1 MINTYPKYLFTLFVA
16 MLLSM
21 AIRAQGVDSL
31 MVYFRLN
38 ESVIDP
44 AYKENAKAIE
54 TIQGLLDEQ
63 LVGFVTLT
71 VSSSPDGP
79 YSANAS
85 LAEKRAESIRALFGD
100 KVSRERIIIEVIPE
114 NWEGIIE
121 QVQESYT
128 LRNRKKVLEILLDG
142 SIDHDTREKRLK
154 ALSFGSAW
162 RYITKMYLP
171 NLRSASVMH
180 ILKVVPK
187 QYMLPRVKSFDVAVH
202 TASAVSTIPIAPV
215 QRVERAP
222 EKKSSFTMALRS
234 NLLYDAALVP
244 NVGVEFHLG
253 RGWSL
258 GVDYNHAWWSIARRD
273 YYWRIMGGGV
283 DFRKY
288 FGKASKERH
297 LSGHH
302 IGLYAQAFKYDIE
315 LGGRGQLS
323 DLSYSGGLEYGYSLP
338 VGKKLNIDFGIGV
351 GYAGGE
357 YKVYDPEDDCYVWKE
372 TRQRHYMGPTKC
384 EISLVW
390 IIGAKKGGSR

>member
-16 MLLSM
+16 MLLSI

-100 KVSRERIIIEVIPE
+100 RVSRERIIIEVIPE

-128 LRNRKKVLEILLDG
+128 LRNRKKVLEILLDE
-142 SIDHDTREKRLK
+142 SIDHDTRERRLK
-154 ALSFGSAW
+154 ALSFGSTW

-171 NLRSASVMH
+171 NLRSASMMH

-187 QYMLPRVKSFDVAVH
+187 QYMLPRVKSFDVEAY
-202 TASAVSTIPIAPV
+202 TASRTAIQFTPPKIGPPPV
-215 QRVERAP
+215 
-222 EKKSSFTMALRS
+222 KKESSFAFAIRS
-234 NLLYDAALVP
+234 NLLYDIALVP
-244 NVGVEFHLG
+244 NIGIEFHLG
-253 RGWSL
+253 KGVSL
-258 GVDYNHAWWSIARRD
+258 GFDYNHAWWSLPQKD
-273 YYWRIMGGGV
+273 YFWRLYGGGITL
-283 DFRKY
+283 RKY
-288 FGKASKERH
+288 FGKASSQRA

-302 IGLYAQAFKYDIE
+302 LGLHAQAFVYDFE

-323 DLSYSGGLEYGYSLP
+323 DLTYVGGLEYGYSLP
-338 VGKKLNIDFGIGV
+338 VSRSLNIDFSVGF

-357 YKVYDPEDDCYVWKE
+357 YKVYEPEDDCYVWKE
-372 TRQRHYMGPTKC
+372 TRQRHYYGPTKG

-390 IIGAKKGGSR
+390 IIGPGKGGER

>member
-1 MINTYPKYLFTLFVA
+1 MRSTL
-16 MLLSM
+16 LTILSVVFLM
-21 AIRAQGVDSL
+21 SVLSSGDVYAQGRDSV

-63 LVGFVTLT
+63 LVDFVTLQ

-79 YSANAS
+79 YASNARLAN
-85 LAEKRAESIRALFGD
+85 KRAESIRALFED

-128 LRNRKKVLEILLDG
+128 LRNRKEVLEILLDG
-142 SIDHDTREKRLK
+142 SIDHDTRERRLK

-162 RYITKMYLP
+162 RYFTKMYLP

-187 QYMLPRVKSFDVAVH
+187 QYMLPRVKSFDVEAY
-202 TASAVSTIPIAPV
+202 TASRTAIQFTPPKIGPPPV
-215 QRVERAP
+215 
-222 EKKSSFTMALRS
+222 KKESSFAFAIRS
-234 NLLYDAALVP
+234 NLLYDIALVP
-244 NVGVEFHLG
+244 NIGIEFHLG
-253 RGWSL
+253 KGVSL
-258 GVDYNHAWWSIARRD
+258 GFDYNHAWWSLPQKD
-273 YYWRIMGGGV
+273 YFWRLYGGGITL
-283 DFRKY
+283 RKY
-288 FGKASKERH
+288 FGKASSQRA

-302 IGLYAQAFKYDIE
+302 LGLHAQAFVYDFE

-323 DLSYSGGLEYGYSLP
+323 DLTYVGGLEYGYSLP
-338 VGKKLNIDFGIGV
+338 VSRSLNIDFSVGF

-357 YKVYDPEDDCYVWKE
+357 YKVYEPEDDCYVWKE
-372 TRQRHYMGPTKC
+372 TRQRHYYGPTKG

-390 IIGAKKGGSR
+390 IIGPGKGGER

>member
-16 MLLSM
+16 MLLSI

-100 KVSRERIIIEVIPE
+100 RVSRERIIIEVIPE

-142 SIDHDTREKRLK
+142 SIDHDTRERRLK
-154 ALSFGSAW
+154 ALSFGSTW

-171 NLRSASVMH
+171 NLRSASMMH

-187 QYMLPRVKSFDVAVH
+187 QYMLPRVKSFDVEAY
-202 TASAVSTIPIAPV
+202 TASRTAIQFTPPKIGPPPV
-215 QRVERAP
+215 
-222 EKKSSFTMALRS
+222 KKESSFAFAIRS
-234 NLLYDAALVP
+234 NLLYDIALVP
-244 NVGVEFHLG
+244 NIGVEFHLG
-253 RGWSL
+253 KGVSL
-258 GVDYNHAWWSIARRD
+258 GFDYNHAWWSLPQKD
-273 YYWRIMGGGV
+273 YFWRLYGGGITL
-283 DFRKY
+283 RKY
-288 FGKASKERH
+288 FGKASSQRA

-302 IGLYAQAFKYDIE
+302 LGLHAQAFVYDFE

-323 DLSYSGGLEYGYSLP
+323 DLTYVGGLEYGYSLP
-338 VGKKLNIDFGIGV
+338 VSRSLNIDFSVGF

-357 YKVYDPEDDCYVWKE
+357 YKVYEPEDDCYVWKE
-372 TRQRHYMGPTKC
+372 TRQRHYYGPTKG

-390 IIGAKKGGSR
+390 IIGPGKGGER

>member
-1 MINTYPKYLFTLFVA
+1 MRSTL
-16 MLLSM
+16 LTILSVVFLM
-21 AIRAQGVDSL
+21 SVLSSGDVYAQGRDSV

-128 LRNRKKVLEILLDG
+128 LRNRKEVLEILLDG
-142 SIDHDTREKRLK
+142 SIDHDTRERRLK

-180 ILKVVPK
+180 ILKVVPE
-187 QYMLPRVKSFDVAVH
+187 QYMLPRVKSFDVEAY
-202 TASAVSTIPIAPV
+202 TASRTAIQFTPPKIGPPPV
-215 QRVERAP
+215 
-222 EKKSSFTMALRS
+222 KKESSFAFAIRS
-234 NLLYDAALVP
+234 NLLYDIALVP
-244 NVGVEFHLG
+244 NIGIEFHLG
-253 RGWSL
+253 KGVSL
-258 GVDYNHAWWSIARRD
+258 GFDYNHAWWSLPQKD
-273 YYWRIMGGGV
+273 YFWRLYGGGMTL
-283 DFRKY
+283 RKY
-288 FGKASKERH
+288 FGKASSQRA

-302 IGLYAQAFKYDIE
+302 LGLHAQAFVYDFE

-323 DLSYSGGLEYGYSLP
+323 DLTYVGGLEYGYSLP
-338 VGKKLNIDFGIGV
+338 VSRSLNIDFSV
-351 GYAGGE
+351 GFGYVGGE
-357 YKVYDPEDDCYVWKE
+357 YKVYEPEDDCYVWKE
-372 TRQRHYMGPTKC
+372 TRQRHYYGPTKG

-390 IIGAKKGGSR
+390 IIGPGKGGER

>member
-1 MINTYPKYLFTLFVA
+1 MINTYQKYLFTLFVA

-100 KVSRERIIIEVIPE
+100 KVSMERIIIEVIPE
-114 NWEGIIE
+114 NWEGIIK

-142 SIDHDTREKRLK
+142 SIDHDTRERRLK

-171 NLRSASVMH
+171 NLRSASMMH

-187 QYMLPRVKSFDVAVH
+187 QYMLPRVKSFDVEAY
-202 TASAVSTIPIAPV
+202 TASRTAIQFTPPKIGPPPV
-215 QRVERAP
+215 
-222 EKKSSFTMALRS
+222 KKESSFAFAIRS
-234 NLLYDAALVP
+234 NLLCDIALVP
-244 NVGVEFHLG
+244 NIGIEFHLG
-253 RGWSL
+253 KGVSL
-258 GVDYNHAWWSIARRD
+258 GFDYNHAWWSLPQKD
-273 YYWRIMGGGV
+273 YFWRLYGGGITL
-283 DFRKY
+283 RKY
-288 FGKASKERH
+288 FGKASSQRA

-302 IGLYAQAFKYDIE
+302 LGLHAQAFVYDFE

-323 DLSYSGGLEYGYSLP
+323 DLTYVGGLEYGYSLP
-338 VGKKLNIDFGIGV
+338 VSRSLNIDFSVGF

-357 YKVYDPEDDCYVWKE
+357 YKVYEPEDDCYVWKE
-372 TRQRHYMGPTKC
+372 TRQRHYYGPTKG

-390 IIGAKKGGSR
+390 IIGPGKGGER

>member
-187 QYMLPRVKSFDVAVH
+187 QYMLPRVKSFDVEAY
-202 TASAVSTIPIAPV
+202 TASRTAIQFTPPKIGPPPV
-215 QRVERAP
+215 
-222 EKKSSFTMALRS
+222 KKESSFAFAIRS
-234 NLLYDAALVP
+234 NLLYDIALVP
-244 NVGVEFHLG
+244 NIGIEFHLG
-253 RGWSL
+253 KGVSL
-258 GVDYNHAWWSIARRD
+258 GFDYNHAWWSLPQKD
-273 YYWRIMGGGV
+273 YFWRLYGGGITL
-283 DFRKY
+283 RKY
-288 FGKASKERH
+288 FGKASSQRA

-302 IGLYAQAFKYDIE
+302 LGLHAQAFVYDFE

-323 DLSYSGGLEYGYSLP
+323 DLTYVGGLEYGYSLP
-338 VGKKLNIDFGIGV
+338 VSRSLNIDFSVGF

-357 YKVYDPEDDCYVWKE
+357 YKVYEPEDDCYVWKE
-372 TRQRHYMGPTKC
+372 TRQRHYYGPTKG

-390 IIGAKKGGSR
+390 IIGPGKGGER

>member
-63 LVGFVTLT
+63 LVDFVTLT

-85 LAEKRAESIRALFGD
+85 LAEKRAESIRALFED

-128 LRNRKKVLEILLDG
+128 LRNRKEVLEILLDG
-142 SIDHDTREKRLK
+142 SIDHDTRERRLK

-187 QYMLPRVKSFDVAVH
+187 QYMLPRVKSFDVEAY
-202 TASAVSTIPIAPV
+202 TASRTAIQFTPPKIGPPPV
-215 QRVERAP
+215 
-222 EKKSSFTMALRS
+222 KKESSFAFAIRS
-234 NLLYDAALVP
+234 NLLYDIALVP
-244 NVGVEFHLG
+244 NIGIEFHLG
-253 RGWSL
+253 KGVSL
-258 GVDYNHAWWSIARRD
+258 GFDYNHAWWSLPQKD
-273 YYWRIMGGGV
+273 YFWRLYGGGITL
-283 DFRKY
+283 RKY
-288 FGKASKERH
+288 FGKASSQRA

-302 IGLYAQAFKYDIE
+302 LGLHAQAFVYDFE

-323 DLSYSGGLEYGYSLP
+323 DLTYVGGLEYGYSLP
-338 VGKKLNIDFGIGV
+338 VSRSLNIDFSVGF

-357 YKVYDPEDDCYVWKE
+357 YKVYEPEDDCYVWKE
-372 TRQRHYMGPTKC
+372 TRQRHYYGPTKG

-390 IIGAKKGGSR
+390 IIGPGKGGER

>member
-180 ILKVVPK
+180 ILKVVPE
-187 QYMLPRVKSFDVAVH
+187 QYMLPRVKSFDVEAY
-202 TASAVSTIPIAPV
+202 TASRTAIQFTPPKIGPPPV
-215 QRVERAP
+215 
-222 EKKSSFTMALRS
+222 KKESSFAFAIRS
-234 NLLYDAALVP
+234 NLLYDIALVP
-244 NVGVEFHLG
+244 NIGIEFHLG
-253 RGWSL
+253 KGVSL
-258 GVDYNHAWWSIARRD
+258 GFDYNHAWWSLPQKD
-273 YYWRIMGGGV
+273 YFWRLYGGGITL
-283 DFRKY
+283 RKY
-288 FGKASKERH
+288 FGKASSQRA

-302 IGLYAQAFKYDIE
+302 LGLHAQAFVYDFE

-323 DLSYSGGLEYGYSLP
+323 DLTYVGGLEYGYSLP
-338 VGKKLNIDFGIGV
+338 VSRSLNIDFSVGF

-357 YKVYDPEDDCYVWKE
+357 YKVYEPEDDCYVWKE
-372 TRQRHYMGPTKC
+372 TRQRHYYGPTKG

-390 IIGAKKGGSR
+390 IIGPGKGGER

>member
-142 SIDHDTREKRLK
+142 SIDHDTRERRLK

-187 QYMLPRVKSFDVAVH
+187 QYMLPRVKSFDVEAY
-202 TASAVSTIPIAPV
+202 TASRTAIQFTPPKIGPPPV
-215 QRVERAP
+215 
-222 EKKSSFTMALRS
+222 KKESSFAFAIRS
-234 NLLYDAALVP
+234 NLLYDIALVP
-244 NVGVEFHLG
+244 NIGIEFHLG
-253 RGWSL
+253 KGVSL
-258 GVDYNHAWWSIARRD
+258 GFDYNHAWWSLPQKD
-273 YYWRIMGGGV
+273 YFWRLYGGGITL
-283 DFRKY
+283 RKY
-288 FGKASKERH
+288 FGKASSQRA

-302 IGLYAQAFKYDIE
+302 LGLHAQAFVYDFE

-323 DLSYSGGLEYGYSLP
+323 DLTYVGGLEYGYSLP
-338 VGKKLNIDFGIGV
+338 VSRSLNIDFSVGF

-357 YKVYDPEDDCYVWKE
+357 YKVYEPEDDCYVWKE
-372 TRQRHYMGPTKC
+372 TRQRHYYGPTKG

-390 IIGAKKGGSR
+390 IIGPGKGGER

>member
-128 LRNRKKVLEILLDG
+128 LRNRKEVLEILLDG

-187 QYMLPRVKSFDVAVH
+187 QYMLPRVKSFDVEAY
-202 TASAVSTIPIAPV
+202 TASRTAIQFTPPKIGPPPV
-215 QRVERAP
+215 
-222 EKKSSFTMALRS
+222 KKESSFAFAIRS
-234 NLLYDAALVP
+234 NLLYDIALVP
-244 NVGVEFHLG
+244 NIGIEFHLG
-253 RGWSL
+253 KGVSL
-258 GVDYNHAWWSIARRD
+258 GFDYNHAWWSLPQKD
-273 YYWRIMGGGV
+273 YFWRLYGGGITL
-283 DFRKY
+283 RKY
-288 FGKASKERH
+288 FGKASSQRA

-302 IGLYAQAFKYDIE
+302 LGLHAQAFVYDFE

-323 DLSYSGGLEYGYSLP
+323 DLTYVGGLEYGYSLP
-338 VGKKLNIDFGIGV
+338 VSRSLNIDFSVGF

-357 YKVYDPEDDCYVWKE
+357 YKVYEPEDDCYVWKE
-372 TRQRHYMGPTKC
+372 TRQRHYYGPTKG

-390 IIGAKKGGSR
+390 IIGPGKGGER

>member
-54 TIQGLLDEQ
+54 TIQGLLNEQ

-187 QYMLPRVKSFDVAVH
+187 QYMLPRVKSFDVEAY
-202 TASAVSTIPIAPV
+202 TASRTAIQFTPPKIGPPPV
-215 QRVERAP
+215 
-222 EKKSSFTMALRS
+222 KKESSFAFAIRS
-234 NLLYDAALVP
+234 NLLYDIALVP
-244 NVGVEFHLG
+244 NIGIEFHLG
-253 RGWSL
+253 KGVSL
-258 GVDYNHAWWSIARRD
+258 GFDYNHAWWSLPQKD
-273 YYWRIMGGGV
+273 YFWRLYGGGITL
-283 DFRKY
+283 RKY
-288 FGKASKERH
+288 FGKASSQRA

-302 IGLYAQAFKYDIE
+302 LGLHAQAFVYDFE

-323 DLSYSGGLEYGYSLP
+323 DLTYVGGLEYGYSLP
-338 VGKKLNIDFGIGV
+338 VSRSLNIDFSVGF

-357 YKVYDPEDDCYVWKE
+357 YKVYEPEDDCYVWKE
-372 TRQRHYMGPTKC
+372 TRQRHYYGPTKG

-390 IIGAKKGGSR
+390 IIGPGKGGER

>member
-1 MINTYPKYLFTLFVA
+1 MRSTL
-16 MLLSM
+16 LTILSVVFLM
-21 AIRAQGVDSL
+21 SVLSSGDVYAQGRDSL

-79 YSANAS
+79 YSTNAS

-180 ILKVVPK
+180 ILKVVPE
-187 QYMLPRVKSFDVAVH
+187 QYMLPRVKSFDVEAY
-202 TASAVSTIPIAPV
+202 TASRTAIQFTPPKIGPPPV
-215 QRVERAP
+215 
-222 EKKSSFTMALRS
+222 KKESSFAFAIRS
-234 NLLYDAALVP
+234 NLLYDIALVP
-244 NVGVEFHLG
+244 NIGIEFHLG
-253 RGWSL
+253 KGVSL
-258 GVDYNHAWWSIARRD
+258 GFDYNHAWWSLPQKD
-273 YYWRIMGGGV
+273 YFWRLYGGGITL
-283 DFRKY
+283 RKY
-288 FGKASKERH
+288 FGKASSQRA

-302 IGLYAQAFKYDIE
+302 LGLHAQAFVYDFE

-323 DLSYSGGLEYGYSLP
+323 DLTYVGGLEYGYSLP
-338 VGKKLNIDFGIGV
+338 VSRSLNIDFSVGF

-357 YKVYDPEDDCYVWKE
+357 YKVYEPEDDCYVWKE
-372 TRQRHYMGPTKC
+372 TRQRHYYGPTKG

-390 IIGAKKGGSR
+390 IIGPGKGGER

>member
-1 MINTYPKYLFTLFVA
+1 MINTYPKYLFTLFIA

-187 QYMLPRVKSFDVAVH
+187 QYMLPRVKSFDVEAY
-202 TASAVSTIPIAPV
+202 TASRTAIQFTPPKIGPPPV
-215 QRVERAP
+215 
-222 EKKSSFTMALRS
+222 KKESSFAFAIRS
-234 NLLYDAALVP
+234 NLLYDIALVP
-244 NVGVEFHLG
+244 NIGIEFHLG
-253 RGWSL
+253 KGVSL
-258 GVDYNHAWWSIARRD
+258 GFDYNHAWWSLPQKD
-273 YYWRIMGGGV
+273 YFWRLYGGGITL
-283 DFRKY
+283 RKY
-288 FGKASKERH
+288 FGKASSQRA

-302 IGLYAQAFKYDIE
+302 LGLHAQAFVYDFE

-323 DLSYSGGLEYGYSLP
+323 DLTYVGGLEYGYSLP
-338 VGKKLNIDFGIGV
+338 VSRSLNIDFSVGF

-357 YKVYDPEDDCYVWKE
+357 YKVYEPEDDCYVWKE
-372 TRQRHYMGPTKC
+372 TRQRHYYGPTKG

-390 IIGAKKGGSR
+390 IIGPGKGGER

>member
-142 SIDHDTREKRLK
+142 SIDHDTRERRLK
-154 ALSFGSAW
+154 ALSFGSTW

-171 NLRSASVMH
+171 NLRSASMMH

-187 QYMLPRVKSFDVAVH
+187 QYMLPRVKSFDVEAY
-202 TASAVSTIPIAPV
+202 TASRTAIQFTPPKIGPPPV
-215 QRVERAP
+215 
-222 EKKSSFTMALRS
+222 KKESSFAFAIRS
-234 NLLYDAALVP
+234 NLLYDIALVP
-244 NVGVEFHLG
+244 NIGIEFHLG
-253 RGWSL
+253 KGVSL
-258 GVDYNHAWWSIARRD
+258 GFDYNHAWWSLPQKD
-273 YYWRIMGGGV
+273 YFWRLYGGGITL
-283 DFRKY
+283 RKY
-288 FGKASKERH
+288 FGKASSQRA

-302 IGLYAQAFKYDIE
+302 LGLHAQAFVYDFE

-323 DLSYSGGLEYGYSLP
+323 DLTYVGGLEYGYSLP
-338 VGKKLNIDFGIGV
+338 VSRSLNIDFSVGF

-357 YKVYDPEDDCYVWKE
+357 YKVYEPEDDCYVWKE
-372 TRQRHYMGPTKC
+372 TRQRHYYGPTKG

-390 IIGAKKGGSR
+390 IIGPGKGGER